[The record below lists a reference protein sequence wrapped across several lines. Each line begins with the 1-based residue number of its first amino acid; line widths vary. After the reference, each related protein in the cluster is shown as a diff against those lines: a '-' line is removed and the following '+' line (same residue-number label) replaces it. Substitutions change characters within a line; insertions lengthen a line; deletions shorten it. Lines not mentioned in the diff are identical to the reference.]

1 MYPLKVEGAFEA
13 AHQIEGYPGKCARL
27 HGHNWV
33 VEAIVKG
40 KELDELGMLVDFK
53 AIKKALNEVLDRL
66 DHRYLN
72 ELEPFCSGTN
82 PTAENLARILFEELA
97 GHAVFERDSQLDALT
112 VFESPKSSVTYT
124 KD

>member
-1 MYPLKVEGAFEA
+1 
-13 AHQIEGYPGKCARL
+13 
-27 HGHNWV
+27 
-33 VEAIVKG
+33 
-40 KELDELGMLVDFK
+40 
-53 AIKKALNEVLDRL
+53 LNEVLDRL

-97 GHAVFERDSQLDALT
+97 GHAVFERDSQLAALT